1 MQSIIDF
8 LLALIGAVLGFLPD
22 SPFNFEGASEFRQ
35 IMGYINYFIPI
46 GTFIK
51 ILAGWL
57 TAIGAYYVYSLIL
70 RWIKAI
76 E

>member
-1 MQSIIDF
+1 MQNLINL
-8 LLALIGAVLGFLPD
+8 LLALIGAILSFLPD
-22 SPFNFEGASEFRQ
+22 SPFNFDRASEFAD

-46 GTFIK
+46 GTFLK